1 MPLHLGN
8 TDDVSLRHR
17 CTADE
22 SLNGADTTSLC
33 SFCGKNL
40 RSIRRNGSLG
50 RHRAG
55 YNSSV
60 TETMNGRLRV
70 FFLQVLVAKIE
81 FQREVFSF

>member
-17 CTADE
+17 CTDDE

-50 RHRAG
+50 RHRVCDRNNEWKTARVLLT
-55 YNSSV
+55 SV
-60 TETMNGRLRV
+60 GCKNRISTGSLLILAMT
-70 FFLQVLVAKIE
+70 
-81 FQREVFSF
+81 

>member
-17 CTADE
+17 CTDDE

-50 RHRAG
+50 RHH
-55 YNSSV
+55 SV
-60 TETMNGRLRV
+60 TETMNGMNGRLRV